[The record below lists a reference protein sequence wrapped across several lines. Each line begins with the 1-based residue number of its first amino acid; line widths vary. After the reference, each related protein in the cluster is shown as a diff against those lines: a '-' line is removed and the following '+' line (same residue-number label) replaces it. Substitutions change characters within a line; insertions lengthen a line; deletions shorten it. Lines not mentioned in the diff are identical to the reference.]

1 MVFGTLMTNGS
12 TPTATNVAKAL
23 VLALFVAFVAA
34 GVRGV
39 DFGQSHWDEPTSLME
54 TSYLL
59 QSGRPLPRNYV
70 HPTGLYI
77 VMAVSALP
85 EAQAGTGIPFDF
97 VPYLLRTRTIL
108 ILLSST
114 TLLAAALMAW
124 RRRGSWW
131 DAALAAGIVAGSFE
145 LSSHSRFATPDGL
158 LTALVAWS
166 LCATV
171 WSTSRPKLLFVAAA
185 LAGLAAGTKYTGVI
199 VLGPVLVLAIAL
211 PHRLKRVVALM
222 GVAFVAFV
230 VTTPGIL
237 VEPGQVIGAF
247 RYQSAIYANGFYG
260 YAVSGPVEQA
270 AAMGRFLATALSSS
284 LPWASILWA
293 LCAAVGGIMALRVLR
308 TPSRLA
314 DSANLADL
322 GPAVVVVAWL
332 TIFLAQRTFIARNFI
347 PLVSPIAVLAAGGF
361 GATLERV
368 KRPWLSLVAA
378 GLAGIACVASL
389 IDLHQA
395 ASTIEDRK
403 TDRALR
409 ELAAFVD
416 EHHDERFLTSPYVIR
431 SLRDFDGVERPNL
444 VPPPFAAADRLIAF
458 PEDLLSAPR
467 WGGTDPFL
475 AEYVFGP
482 REINWNLYP
491 TWPDPPRVVVM
502 SLDKARRIGAH
513 LSLDAPV
520 EKGNQPP
527 LPAWLDKPPFGA
539 RTKNSEEK
547 R

>member
-1 MVFGTLMTNGS
+1 MTAGPAPS
-12 TPTATNVAKAL
+12 SRLAQVILAAL
-23 VLALFVAFVAA
+23 LVAFVAA
-34 GVRGV
+34 GLRGV
-39 DFGQSHWDEPTSLME
+39 DFGETHWDEPTSLME

-59 QSGRPLPRNYV
+59 KTGRPLPRNYV
-70 HPTGLYI
+70 HPTGLYMLM
-77 VMAVSALP
+77 VATALP
-85 EAQAGTGIPFDF
+85 EAVGDVDIAT
-97 VPYLLRTRTIL
+97 VYVSYLLRARTVL

-114 TLLAAALMAW
+114 TVLAAALMAW

-131 DAALAAGIVAGSFE
+131 EAALAAGIVAGSFE

-166 LCATV
+166 LCAAM

-185 LAGLAAGTKYTGVI
+185 LAGFAAGTKYTGVI
-199 VLGPVLVLAIAL
+199 VLGPALVLAIAR
-211 PHRLKRVVALM
+211 PHRLKRVVGVV

-230 VTTPGIL
+230 VTTPGFL

-260 YAVSGPVEQA
+260 YAVGGPVEQA

-284 LPWASILWA
+284 LPWASVLWA
-293 LCAAVGGIMALRVLR
+293 LCAAVGGIMAVRALQ

-314 DSANLADL
+314 DVANLAAL
-322 GPAVVVVAWL
+322 APVVLVVSWL
-332 TIFLAQRTFIARNFI
+332 TVFLAQRTFIARNFI
-347 PLVSPIAVLAAGGF
+347 PLVSPIAVLAAAGF

-368 KRPWLSLVAA
+368 KRPWLSLAAA
-378 GLAGIACVASL
+378 GLAGSACVASL

-403 TDRALR
+403 TDRAVR

-416 EHHDERFLTSPYVIR
+416 QHHDERFLTSPFVIR
-431 SLRDFDGVERPNL
+431 SLRDFDGLARPNL
-444 VPPPFAAADRLIAF
+444 VPPPFEEADRLIAF
-458 PEDLLSAPR
+458 PEDLLPIPR
-467 WGGTDPFL
+467 WGGSDPFL
-475 AEYVFGP
+475 AEFVFGP

-502 SLDKARRIGAH
+502 SLEKARRIGAH
-513 LSLDAPV
+513 LNLDAPV
-520 EKGNQPP
+520 EKGKQPP
-527 LPAWLDKPPFGA
+527 LPAWLEKPRLGA
-539 RTKNSEEK
+539 KPKNSEEK